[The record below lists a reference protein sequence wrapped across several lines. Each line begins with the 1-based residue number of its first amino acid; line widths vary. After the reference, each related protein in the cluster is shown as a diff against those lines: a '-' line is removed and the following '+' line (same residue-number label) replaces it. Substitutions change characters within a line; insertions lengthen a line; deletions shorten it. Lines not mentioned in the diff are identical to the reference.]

1 MDRDPS
7 CIFKC
12 RWLVTFFFS
21 FAFYRR
27 LVIWEGNKRWG
38 FVWNHAFAN
47 IAIRYRCLKPA
58 CLTGDFFVLRWDKS
72 NSLVGLGVVA

>member
-1 MDRDPS
+1 
-7 CIFKC
+7 
-12 RWLVTFFFS
+12 
-21 FAFYRR
+21 
-27 LVIWEGNKRWG
+27 VIWEGNKRWG